1 MAGHVLRLLR
11 PPRRPAPLLRARRAS
26 GRTDPRL
33 PRRRPSRAPAH
44 SRVGP
49 PSAYRPVQE
58 QAAARALLLSEPPV
72 AAARPRALQ
81 ATAAAQR
88 AAGRPGLGCP
98 LLQAW
103 LGQAFHIFWT
113 GLQPK
118 SPPQPPRSASNE
130 EDDLITSL
138 PLVR

>member
-1 MAGHVLRLLR
+1 
-11 PPRRPAPLLRARRAS
+11 
-26 GRTDPRL
+26 
-33 PRRRPSRAPAH
+33 
-44 SRVGP
+44 
-49 PSAYRPVQE
+49 VQE

-118 SPPQPPRSASNE
+118 PPPQPPRSASNE
-130 EDDLITSL
+130 EDEVNYEFAISSLNHCCLLVLTLI
-138 PLVR
+138 